1 MLEFDYLFLA
11 SWPQPDP
18 CLRCLGTPVFASC
31 YFMKY
36 AREAA
41 AWDLLHPRKV
51 FWALSYAS
59 SSCWWHFCLIKG
71 RRCRKTRW
79 IHRPDERI
87 CRHNTREAFA
97 VPLVENRPEI
107 EEVTHTLIPVGHT
120 CFLGLH
126 TDLFVRSRLPKVTP
140 LRTWFF
146 DAGIHQ
152 YRLSYTLLE
161 YHPVIFYH
169 LSRCPELPYR
179 KTVVWAFGSFL

>member
-1 MLEFDYLFLA
+1 M
-11 SWPQPDP
+11 
-18 CLRCLGTPVFASC
+18 G
-31 YFMKY
+31 
-36 AREAA
+36 
-41 AWDLLHPRKV
+41 PRKV

-71 RRCRKTRW
+71 RRCRKTGW

-169 LSRCPELPYR
+169 LSRCPEPPIQEELWSGPLALSSELTIR
-179 KTVVWAFGSFL
+179 GGKLKSRQCF

>member
-1 MLEFDYLFLA
+1 MSAL
-11 SWPQPDP
+11 PRDP
-18 CLRCLGTPVFASC
+18 CFFASC
-31 YFMKY
+31 YLMKY
-36 AREAA
+36 AQEAA
-41 AWDLLHPRKV
+41 AWDLLTSSQGV
-51 FWALSYAS
+51 LGLVIYAS

-71 RRCRKTRW
+71 RRCRKTVGY
-79 IHRPDERI
+79 IVL
-87 CRHNTREAFA
+87 TREFA
-97 VPLVENRPEI
+97 DTTPERRSRLPLVENRPEI

-126 TDLFVRSRLPKVTP
+126 TDLFVRSSLPKVTP

-179 KTVVWAFGSFL
+179 KTVVWTFGSFL

>member
-36 AREAA
+36 AQEAA

-97 VPLVENRPEI
+97 VPLVGNRPEI
-107 EEVTHTLIPVGHT
+107 EEVTHTLIPVGT
-120 CFLGLH
+120 NMFSG
-126 TDLFVRSRLPKVTP
+126 P
-140 LRTWFF
+140 
-146 DAGIHQ
+146 
-152 YRLSYTLLE
+152 
-161 YHPVIFYH
+161 
-169 LSRCPELPYR
+169 PYR
-179 KTVVWAFGSFL
+179 SFREITSPQGHSFTHLVLRCRYPPILSVLPC